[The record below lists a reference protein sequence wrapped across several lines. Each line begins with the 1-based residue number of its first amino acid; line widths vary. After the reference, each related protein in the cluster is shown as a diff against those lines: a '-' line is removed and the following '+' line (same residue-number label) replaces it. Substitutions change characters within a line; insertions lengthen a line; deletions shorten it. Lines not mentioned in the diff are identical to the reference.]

1 MRKIIIN
8 SAHVYSFGFGASLM
22 VLDVVYNGCDDR
34 VKIAYVVGD
43 RIVGNITTKKLYYSN
58 KGSYIVW
65 GGHRRYLQH
74 FISVFLYNKEYTQEA
89 RKTK

>member
-22 VLDVVYNGCDDR
+22 ILDVIYNGCDDR
-34 VKIAYVVGD
+34 VKIAYVVED
-43 RIVGNITTKKLYYSN
+43 RVVGNIST

-65 GGHRRYLQH
+65 GGHRRYLQD